1 MSRTQDS
8 DPEDRDPVAQ
18 PDPAFIFTPND
29 EVLVDQPRI
38 PPAVPDLKND
48 LTLTNKEASVLPPP
62 NTEEDL
68 VRLYGTEPD
77 PPPDNEAKQ
86 S

>member
-29 EVLVDQPRI
+29 DVLVDQPRI
-38 PPAVPDLKND
+38 PPAVPDLKRD
-48 LTLTNKEASVLPPP
+48 LTLTDKVASVPPPP
-62 NTEEDL
+62 NSEEDL

-77 PPPDNEAKQ
+77 PAPDNEEKK